1 MKICRIF
8 VNVNGTI
15 KRKFT
20 RFFEVM
26 KKIVTASGNYN
37 FGNCVVY
44 NEKEKACESTKVTI
58 KKSNF

>member
-15 KRKFT
+15 KGKFT

-26 KKIVTASGNYN
+26 KKKSLKSLKVRESESGQRNR
-37 FGNCVVY
+37 
-44 NEKEKACESTKVTI
+44 
-58 KKSNF
+58 